1 MFRTTLK
8 HEFRAVARIV
18 LPLLIVLL
26 IASMLM
32 SVGFIIDGLLLSSP
46 SEQTLST
53 PQALLYLLEGILTV
67 GLCVLCLAISI
78 AVFVMMVR
86 RFYTSFFTDE
96 GYLTFTLPVTIDCH
110 LMVKIVSMIIW
121 NVLSFVAIAVAVFI
135 IAGGA
140 EIGYGGVI
148 TEVAGTVW
156 DELSYL
162 FTMSL
167 MYYENIPLIGVLF
180 VLNYLLSFVFEIL
193 LMYFG
198 ISLGCMLVK
207 RHRLIASIVCIIS
220 VNAVLSFIN
229 SVFSTLLQLTGIAES
244 NPEMYFLI
252 ICIIGIVLSVAE
264 IIGGYLGTRYILE
277 RKLNLD

>member
-46 SEQTLST
+46 AEQTLST

-135 IAGGA
+135 IAGRVLRN
-140 EIGYGGVI
+140 GV
-148 TEVAGTVW
+148 G
-156 DELSYL
+156 S
-162 FTMSL
+162 
-167 MYYENIPLIGVLF
+167 
-180 VLNYLLSFVFEIL
+180 IL
-193 LMYFG
+193 PFR
-198 ISLGCMLVK
+198 C
-207 RHRLIASIVCIIS
+207 
-220 VNAVLSFIN
+220 
-229 SVFSTLLQLTGIAES
+229 Q
-244 NPEMYFLI
+244 
-252 ICIIGIVLSVAE
+252 
-264 IIGGYLGTRYILE
+264 
-277 RKLNLD
+277 